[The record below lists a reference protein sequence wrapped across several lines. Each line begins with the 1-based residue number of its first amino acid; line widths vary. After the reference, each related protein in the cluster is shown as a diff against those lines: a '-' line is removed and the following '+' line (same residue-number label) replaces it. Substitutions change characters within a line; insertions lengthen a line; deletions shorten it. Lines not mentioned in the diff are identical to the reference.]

1 MNNKKEKKTA
11 YSLKQLRIGRLTQ
24 HVKKKRKNMNK
35 TKNKNI
41 LFMPFVFL
49 KPLESRDSYQLQEIF
64 KYKLYKILTSEYFY
78 FYFCGRNKLTV
89 GPDVQF
95 RKRLVEQ
102 FPKLDFEK
110 RFNLGVSP
118 LYMHKKKLFPLTI
131 FCKYTFIFKLTYLC
145 NTSLCWRKSSFTYI
159 NF

>member
-64 KYKLYKILTSEYFY
+64 KYKLLTPNSYFRI
-78 FYFCGRNKLTV
+78 FLFL
-89 GPDVQF
+89 F
-95 RKRLVEQ
+95 LW
-102 FPKLDFEK
+102 
-110 RFNLGVSP
+110 
-118 LYMHKKKLFPLTI
+118 KKQ
-131 FCKYTFIFKLTYLC
+131 TYSRAGC
-145 NTSLCWRKSSFTYI
+145 PI
-159 NF
+159 